1 MPFRSLVFWL
11 GLSVVAFIVW
21 AGVDSAF
28 FRTNLA
34 FSRGSSV
41 NWNVSNTCGRI
52 VLQRHEIEGKG
63 GVTSRFHKTRNL
75 AQAVTRSPDPASLG
89 HLFPLPAYEETTH
102 TRVIPVLGKSI
113 ESIHIRSS
121 LELPHWLL
129 LLAFLPFWAALFC
142 LRRRYLA
149 ARLRRSG
156 VVEDEPAAR
165 PVPR

>member
-21 AGVDSAF
+21 AGVDSATHDT
-28 FRTNLA
+28 RVELRRGPSETWAVQNAGWL
-34 FSRGSSV
+34 FSVGVAETVEFGSVASYSYGGIGSFSIQRRRPYKPMGEVFPAPASYDRIAANFYNGRFLGIHHGSSV
-41 NWNVSNTCGRI
+41 AI
-52 VLQRHEIEGKG
+52 
-63 GVTSRFHKTRNL
+63 
-75 AQAVTRSPDPASLG
+75 
-89 HLFPLPAYEETTH
+89 
-102 TRVIPVLGKSI
+102 
-113 ESIHIRSS
+113 
-121 LELPHWLL
+121 PHWLL